1 MYLKREKLI
10 LAFTLI
16 LFLCLPIPSHAQRVL
31 KAGIDSS
38 LPPFS
43 FIDHGSNTVR
53 GFNVDLVKLLSANL
67 GAKIRF
73 IPMEGHELGKALSE
87 GRVDLVVD
95 NKSVGT
101 DLPYLELPLP
111 VEKKL
116 FVNNCCV
123 TVTCVKDLAG
133 HMIVF
138 QKGNDPASLIPE
150 KKDVQFMEAKSQEDV
165 LQILDSGQA
174 TAFISPNSRSTIYL
188 IQKNQFKNI
197 KEVGMPVETVPLAVF
212 VGHDNTPLLTE
223 LSVAFG
229 KITENKEY
237 ETIYRKWFGHD
248 IPFSD
253 VTRYLKIVGAA
264 AGLFAIALSAVFFWN
279 RALKRRVRQV
289 TGDLQLSEQKHKDL
303 IEFSPEMIHLI
314 APDGMIMHAN
324 QLVLQQLGY
333 DRGEISFLR
342 LSDLVAPEA
351 RQDVDDFIETVFR
364 KGKTIREF
372 SFYAK
377 DGRRMDVEVS
387 AVIIKGPEGDLA
399 CCFSRDMTDRKRLEE
414 ELIQSER
421 LAIMGEMA
429 AGIAHEINNPLGIIL
444 ANAEELLQHKFEDEE
459 TKEGL
464 RAVERN
470 ALRAGKFIDDLL
482 TFTRPTPPTK
492 NRIDLVALVEES
504 LMLCKQQLRKK
515 HIVVEREFPEDS
527 LLFEGDDSQ
536 IQQVMVNLILNA
548 VQAIPEKGFIRIR
561 AGRMKENGSEA
572 IHLEINDSGMGIPEK
587 DLTRIFDPFY
597 TARKNK
603 GFGLGLSISKRIIE
617 KHNGSVRIE
626 SAVGKGTA
634 VLIDLPA
641 NPPSVETAGT
651 SKTARA

>member
-1 MYLKREKLI
+1 MRLKPEKLI
-10 LAFTLI
+10 ITFFVFI
-16 LFLCLPIPSHAQRVL
+16 LLSLPAPSRAQRVL

-43 FIDHGSNTVR
+43 FIDQNSNTVR
-53 GFNVDLVKLLSANL
+53 GFSVDLIKLLSANL

-95 NKSVGT
+95 NKSIGP
-101 DLPYLELPLP
+101 DLSYLELPLQ

-116 FVNNCCV
+116 FVNTCCV

-138 QKGNDPASLIPE
+138 QRGNDPAPLIPE
-150 KKDVQFMEAKSQEDV
+150 KKDIQFVEAKSHEEA
-165 LQILDSGQA
+165 LQILDSGMA

-188 IQKNQFKNI
+188 IQKNQLKNI
-197 KEVGMPVETVPLAVF
+197 KEVGLPVETIPLAVF
-212 VGHDNTPLLTE
+212 VRNDNTPLLTE

-229 KITENKEY
+229 KIAENGNY

-248 IPFSD
+248 IPFAD

-264 AGLFAIALSAVFFWN
+264 AGLFAIALSAVFLWN
-279 RALKRRVRQV
+279 RTLKRRVRQV
-289 TGDLQLSEQKHKDL
+289 TNDLQVSEQRHKDL

-314 APDGMIMHAN
+314 APNGRIMHAN

-333 DRGEISFLR
+333 SREEIALLK
-342 LSDLVAPEA
+342 LSDLVVPEG
-351 RQDVDDFIETVFR
+351 RQEVEEFVGTVFR
-364 KGKTIREF
+364 TGRNIREF

-387 AVIIKGPEGDLA
+387 AVIIKGPGGDLA

-444 ANAEELLQHKFEDEE
+444 ANAEELLQHEFEDED

-464 RAVERN
+464 KAVERN

-492 NRIDLVALVEES
+492 NRIDLVLLVEES

-515 HIVVEREFPEDS
+515 HIVVEKEFTEAP
-527 LLFEGDDSQ
+527 LFFEGDDSQ
-536 IQQVMVNLILNA
+536 IQQVMINLILNA

-561 AGRMKENGSEA
+561 AGRMREKGFEA

-626 SAVGKGTA
+626 SEVGRGTA

-641 NPPSVETAGT
+641 FLPSGQTAGIAEM
-651 SKTARA
+651 ARV